1 MCLSGIDYYTY
12 VTEHYVLVSNIRSH
26 LIGIKIDTLL
36 RNLKFHQSMK
46 GTTIQPLTLQ
56 QTDFD

>member
-26 LIGIKIDTLL
+26 LIGIKIDT
-36 RNLKFHQSMK
+36 
-46 GTTIQPLTLQ
+46 
-56 QTDFD
+56 